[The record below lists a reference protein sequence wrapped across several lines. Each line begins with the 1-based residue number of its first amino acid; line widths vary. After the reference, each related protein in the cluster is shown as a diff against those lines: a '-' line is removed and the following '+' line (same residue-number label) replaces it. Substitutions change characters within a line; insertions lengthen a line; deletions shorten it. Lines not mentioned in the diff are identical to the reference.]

1 MVVLE
6 GGSHSRT
13 EAFPRGGFM
22 PAPITTDDW
31 FEFEDGWLAPY
42 AMPSRASRGRKH
54 PEPGHPFRSLYQ
66 RDRERVVHCTAFRR
80 MTGKTQ
86 VLVASVNDHH
96 RTRLTHTLEVTQ
108 LARTVARR
116 LRLNE
121 DLAEA
126 IALAHDI
133 GHPPFGHAGESA
145 LNECLKPFGGFDH
158 NLFGLRR
165 VDELEERYPQFPG
178 LNLSFEVREAFIQHS
193 GRRDAPE
200 CAEFRD
206 AGGPLLE
213 AQIAD
218 VVDSIAYD
226 THDTDDALGLGFIS
240 LEELRR
246 VEFWAEATERVHA
259 HTPGLADSPLRVA
272 VVRELLAWQVTDL
285 LEETANRIASANIR
299 SVDDVRS
306 AAKPLVGF
314 TANVRRMKAG
324 LERFLHERVYKHHRV
339 LRMTA
344 NGKRILQA
352 LFAEYVR
359 SPELL
364 PEKHLRRWT
373 GADAIIGRPPPSW
386 VTASRTQHACLER
399 VVGDYLAGM
408 TDRFAQLEY
417 RRLFLPAIEL

>member
-1 MVVLE
+1 MSPPPL
-6 GGSHSRT
+6 S
-13 EAFPRGGFM
+13 A
-22 PAPITTDDW
+22 DDW
-31 FEFEDGWLAPY
+31 LAHEDGWLAPY
-42 AMPSRASRGRKH
+42 AMRSAASRGRRH
-54 PEPGHPFRSLYQ
+54 PEPPHPYRSLYQ

-121 DLAEA
+121 DLTEA

-133 GHPPFGHAGESA
+133 GHPPFGHAGEAA
-145 LNECLKPFGGFDH
+145 LDECLKAHGGFDH

-165 VDELEERYPQFPG
+165 VDELEERYPGFPG
-178 LNLSFEVREAFIQHS
+178 LNLSFEVREAFVRHS
-193 GRRDAPE
+193 GRLDRPE
-200 CAEFRD
+200 CAEFRA
-206 AGGPLLE
+206 AGAPLLE
-213 AQIAD
+213 AQ
-218 VVDSIAYD
+218 VVDVADGIAYD
-226 THDTDDALGLGFIS
+226 THDTDDALGLGFIT
-240 LEELRR
+240 LDELSG
-246 VEFWAEATERVHA
+246 VEFWTRAAERVGR
-259 HTPGLADSPLRVA
+259 HTPGLSGHPFRTA

-285 LEETANRIASANIR
+285 LDETARRLEAR
-299 SVDDVRS
+299 VRTVEDVR
-306 AAKPLVGF
+306 AAAGPLVGF
-314 TANVRRMKAG
+314 SPEVRDLKAG
-324 LERFLHERVYKHHRV
+324 LERFLRERVYKHHRV

-344 NGKRILQA
+344 NGRRILQV

-373 GADAIIGRPPPSW
+373 GADARIGPPPPGW
-386 VTASRTQHACLER
+386 VTAGRQPVPGLER

-408 TDRFAQLEY
+408 TDRFAQQEY
-417 RRLFLPAIEL
+417 RRLFLPSIEL

>member
-1 MVVLE
+1 M
-6 GGSHSRT
+6 T
-13 EAFPRGGFM
+13 
-22 PAPITTDDW
+22 
-31 FEFEDGWLAPY
+31 
-42 AMPSRASRGRKH
+42 SRASRGRRH
-54 PEPGHPFRSLYQ
+54 PEPPHPYRTLYQ

-121 DLAEA
+121 DLTEA

-133 GHPPFGHAGESA
+133 GHPPFGHAGEDA
-145 LNECLKPFGGFDH
+145 LDGCLKPFGGFDH

-193 GRRDAPE
+193 GRTDAPE
-200 CAEFRD
+200 AAEFRGC
-206 AGGPLLE
+206 GGPLLE
-213 AQIAD
+213 AQVVDI
-218 VVDSIAYD
+218 VDSIAYD
-226 THDTDDALGLGFIS
+226 THDTDDALGLGFIT
-240 LEELRR
+240 LDELAG
-246 VEFWAEATERVHA
+246 VEFWHRATERVHR
-259 HTPGLADSPLRVA
+259 HTPGLSGNPLRIA

-285 LEETANRIASANIR
+285 LDETSRRLADAKVR

-306 AAKPLVGF
+306 ATTPLVGF
-314 TANVRRMKAG
+314 TPEVRTLKAG
-324 LERFLHERVYKHHRV
+324 LERFLHERVYKHHQV

-344 NGKRILQA
+344 IGRRVLQA

-359 SPELL
+359 CPELL

-373 GADAIIGRPPPSW
+373 GANKLIGPPPPGW
-386 VTASRTQHACLER
+386 VTASRTALDCLER
-399 VVGDYLAGM
+399 VVADYLAGM
-408 TDRFAQLEY
+408 TDRYAQQEY
-417 RRLFLPAIEL
+417 RRLFLPSAEL